1 MEEKRSKSSVGP
13 TIAVVLLLPV
23 LYFLSLGPVNWLSSH
38 GYVHPRSPC
47 LIIYRPVDWLAEH
60 CDAFYKLVVW
70 YISLWVE

>member
-1 MEEKRSKSSVGP
+1 
-13 TIAVVLLLPV
+13 
-23 LYFLSLGPVNWLSSH
+23 VNWLSSH